1 MNIAAWSN
9 CTKRSA
15 EAGSSKIVTQ
25 SRDSSLKPG
34 DSVGGGRG
42 GSLGFNGHASNDGGI
57 QRIVCVNI
65 CHLLLRRDT
74 ENGTAASGDSR
85 VELPKSYCGA
95 FWCCT
100 CAQRRARI
108 PLSATSPR
116 KGVEF
121 DSGAVSQFWRL
132 P

>member
-34 DSVGGGRG
+34 DTVGGGRG

-57 QRIVCVNI
+57 QRIVCGEYLPPAAPPRYGKWYRSVRRQPSRASNI
-65 CHLLLRRDT
+65 VLRGFLVLHLRAT
-74 ENGTAASGDSR
+74 PGSN
-85 VELPKSYCGA
+85 PA
-95 FWCCT
+95 FRNKP
-100 CAQRRARI
+100 AER
-108 PLSATSPR
+108 S
-116 KGVEF
+116 
-121 DSGAVSQFWRL
+121 
-132 P
+132 